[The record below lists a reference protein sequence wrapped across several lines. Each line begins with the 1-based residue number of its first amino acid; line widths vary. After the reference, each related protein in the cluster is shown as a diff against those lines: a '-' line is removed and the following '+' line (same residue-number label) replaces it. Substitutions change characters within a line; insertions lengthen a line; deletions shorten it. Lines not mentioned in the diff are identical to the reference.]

1 MAKKDEWLGDVQLDE
16 DEGEDDGQDWGDWN
30 ADQEEEGDDLDSNI
44 LCLFCCSIFNS
55 SSALFHHCR
64 SIHYFDFRAITKTL
78 ALDFYASFNLINYVR
93 SQVAEN
99 RCWSCRHTCQSKQDL
114 QNHLHETFSLEDT
127 IFPWADDK
135 YLKPFMQEDPLLYS
149 FGEDYESEDEDTTAV
164 NKISDLVNCERI
176 CMEDDSSLEE
186 HLYDFNTQE
195 DGRKEIAS
203 TSNCCLNVA
212 NPSEVMV
219 DGVDVKEDCCSSHG
233 KSKDKHWEIC
243 SAKAAVTNEIK
254 NVNKN
259 YFGSYSSFA
268 IHREMISD
276 KVRTDAY
283 RQAILNNPSL
293 LHGAAV
299 LDVGCGTGILSL
311 FAAQAGASSVI
322 AVEASEKMASVA
334 TEIAKNNG
342 LLWSGSPNN
351 RISQCTGVIRVV
363 QGMVEELDN
372 SIDIQPHSIDVLLSE
387 WMGYCLLYESM
398 LSSVLFVR
406 DLWLKPGGAIIPDTA
421 TMFVAGFGR
430 GGTSIPFWENVYGF
444 NMSCIGKEL
453 VEDAAGVPFVDVV
466 DSQDI
471 VTNTVVLQS
480 FDLLKM
486 MPDEMDFSSRIELE
500 PQLDNPTNC
509 TRDSFSKTTWC
520 YGVVLWFETGF
531 TSRFCKEMPI
541 VLSTSPYAPKTHWSQ
556 TILTFKEPIAIAS
569 ALAKP
574 DFDRLAAVGT
584 ESCPAVKIH
593 SRISIAR
600 AASQHRC
607 IDISLE
613 IAVIGPDGL
622 KRSWPA
628 QIFNLA

>member
-1 MAKKDEWLGDVQLDE
+1 MAKKDEWLGDVQLDADADE
-16 DEGEDDGQDWGDWN
+16 GEGEDDGQDWGDWN

-78 ALDFYASFNLINYVR
+78 ALDFYASFKLINYVR

-99 RCWSCRHTCQSKQDL
+99 ICWSCRHTCQSKQDL

-149 FGEDYESEDEDTTAV
+149 FGEYYESEDEDTTA
-164 NKISDLVNCERI
+164 KIAV
-176 CMEDDSSLEE
+176 
-186 HLYDFNTQE
+186 
-195 DGRKEIAS
+195 
-203 TSNCCLNVA
+203 
-212 NPSEVMV
+212 
-219 DGVDVKEDCCSSHG
+219 SSHG

-406 DLWLKPGGAIIPDTA
+406 DRWLKPGGAIIPDTA

-486 MPDEMDFSSRIELE
+486 IPDEMDFSSRIELE

-569 ALAKP
+569 ALAKL